1 VIVFTFTLPKPTD
14 DPKPSRNPMRAA
26 AVRLFTHGCGR
37 MWVWTGAA
45 DVAMG
50 YQTRP
55 VAILAVPFVLTFLL
69 VASSGA
75 IIMVCKQLEGCY
87 RAKNKRC
94 NLQVHNHIGHLHCSP
109 LFSVALCSCRLG
121 LTRLFPFLQQ
131 TRAVCNH
138 QKNVH
143 KNGLHKLVTF
153 PSTGFCPDPT
163 LRWLY
168 VLTRWTQAGFSDSKF
183 NVLDDEPL

>member
-1 VIVFTFTLPKPTD
+1 MIQNSLEIRYVRPQYDFSPTD
-14 DPKPSRNPMRAA
+14 VAAGGFGWVQQMWLWAIKPVLLPS
-26 AVRLFTHGCGR
+26 
-37 MWVWTGAA
+37 
-45 DVAMG
+45 
-50 YQTRP
+50 
-55 VAILAVPFVLTFLL
+55 LAVPFVLTFLL

-75 IIMVCKQLEGCY
+75 IIRVCKLLEGCY